1 MHTEA
6 LDVLIENIGD
16 LQRAEDYSEKV
27 NQPEVWSKLGL
38 TYLNNLKVTYAM
50 DAFLKCKDHTYYMR
64 VIGLLE
70 SEAES

>member
-1 MHTEA
+1 M
-6 LDVLIENIGD
+6 
-16 LQRAEDYSEKV
+16 

-38 TYLNNLKVTYAM
+38 TYLNNIKVTYAM

-70 SEAES
+70 NEAES